1 MTDDLQPMPDD
12 WTRALAVVAHP
23 DDMEFGSAGAVAAW
37 TGAGKQVG
45 YLLLTRGEAGIDSM
59 PPDQARKVREEE
71 QRASAAIVGV
81 SSVEFLD
88 HPDGGIE
95 HSPRLR
101 YDLVAALRRHRPEL
115 VITFNHHDFTFT
127 GKWNSP
133 DHRVTGRAVLDAV
146 LDAGNRWILPD
157 AGAEPW
163 GGVKYVAIAGS
174 VRPTHAVDVTGHLDA
189 ALASVEAHAAYL
201 SALGVPP
208 GGARVPLEGFVN
220 AAGQRFG
227 GRPAVPFE
235 LISC

>member
-37 TGAGKQVG
+37 TATGKEVG

-59 PPDQARKVREEE
+59 PPEQARKVREEE
-71 QRASAAIVGV
+71 QHASAAIVGV

-95 HSPRLR
+95 YSPRLR
-101 YDLVAALRRHRPEL
+101 HDLVAALRRHRPEL

-133 DHRVTGRAVLDAV
+133 DHRTTGRAVLDAV

-157 AGAEPW
+157 VGAEPW

-174 VRPTHAVDVTGHLDA
+174 IRPTHAVDVTGYLDA

-201 SALGVPP
+201 AALGVPP

-227 GRPAVPFE
+227 GHPAVPFE
-235 LISC
+235 LIAC